1 MIESLEQSVAL
12 LEKTLAYQEECHC
25 TGEKTHQYITNI
37 YQHNNKLVMDGKA
50 QEAEVRSLKIALYE
64 QGQQLL

>member
-1 MIESLEQSVAL
+1 MAYKAKIESLEQSVAL

-25 TGEKTHQYITNI
+25 TDEKTQEWVNNI

-50 QEAEVRSLKIALYE
+50 
-64 QGQQLL
+64 